1 MNFAPSGGGKE
12 ELCRGA
18 ASEGQKFGSLA
29 FALQRISVK
38 FIIYIYL
45 FLIYSVHRGW
55 VLAVGRAAPW
65 TFAPSGNNPG
75 AATAGSVINVS
86 ECFASFIEFDTG
98 PKLTHHS
105 LLMPRLGG
113 SYYGTQTST
122 ALRQHAEGLQDI
134 ASVRREQL
142 QRRPNGMRTLS
153 ERAPG
158 L

>member
-1 MNFAPSGGGKE
+1 M
-12 ELCRGA
+12 
-18 ASEGQKFGSLA
+18 
-29 FALQRISVK
+29 
-38 FIIYIYL
+38 
-45 FLIYSVHRGW
+45 
-55 VLAVGRAAPW
+55 LAVGRAASW

-86 ECFASFIEFDTG
+86 ECFASFIKFDTG

-105 LLMPRLGG
+105 LLMPREGG

-122 ALRQHAEGLQDI
+122 ALRQHAEDLQNI

-142 QRRPNGMRTLS
+142 QHRPNGMRTLS